1 MNNRIAVLTLA
12 AALTFAMAA
21 PASAKTP
28 AARYHASIAYADLN
42 LDNTAGADAMIDRL
56 RGAARETCGERSGPM
71 TVAEHQR
78 IRACS
83 AAFVQRGVVRLENPA
98 VAQRF
103 IERGGRLPA
112 VTVAST

>member
-1 MNNRIAVLTLA
+1 MNLRIPIMTLA
-12 AALTFAMAA
+12 AALALAAAA

-28 AARYHASIAYADLN
+28 SARYHASIAYADLN
-42 LDNTAGADAMIDRL
+42 LGNTAGADAMIDRL
-56 RGAARETCGERSGPM
+56 RGAARDTCGERAGPM

-83 AAFVQRGVVRLENPA
+83 SAFVQRGVIRLENPA
-98 VAQRF
+98 VSRRF

-112 VTVAST
+112 VTVASL